1 MLELAERRVDLAGRR
16 VAVLGLAFEPGT
28 DDIRN
33 SRAIPL
39 VEALQNRGAASS
51 ATTPS
56 ATTPSRPRTQNTRE
70 RFPDV
75 TCTDSAATALDGAHA
90 TLVVT
95 DRDEFAVLDD
105 GFDTRAT
112 PVVVDRRR
120 IVERREGSSMSG

>member
-1 MLELAERRVDLAGRR
+1 MH
-16 VAVLGLAFEPGT
+16 
-28 DDIRN
+28 
-33 SRAIPL
+33 
-39 VEALQNRGAASS
+39 
-51 ATTPS
+51 
-56 ATTPSRPRTQNTRE
+56 E